1 MCDVIKKVAP
11 RFLLNYDFTNLC
23 YCLQS
28 FDLKFGHF
36 LILKQEKT
44 MKRSLDFV
52 NLQVMMEMFNSQRCI
67 HNFSFIVTQKRQA
80 IYNDT

>member
-1 MCDVIKKVAP
+1 
-11 RFLLNYDFTNLC
+11 
-23 YCLQS
+23 
-28 FDLKFGHF
+28 
-36 LILKQEKT
+36 